1 MPSDVDTEAS
11 EGELAQLAVV
21 VQVDAGE
28 ETGLGR
34 IMIKEDAEWSRTD
47 QVQDQAHDGC
57 RERVGN
63 YHDQGG
69 PGSGRDLRHKRADG
83 EKIMWAIITIRFKD

>member
-11 EGELAQLAVV
+11 EGELSQLPVV

-34 IMIKEDAEWSRTD
+34 IKIKEDGQESID
-47 QVQDQAHDGC
+47 QDQAQTDFM
-57 RERVGN
+57 ER
-63 YHDQGG
+63 
-69 PGSGRDLRHKRADG
+69 
-83 EKIMWAIITIRFKD
+83 ICI